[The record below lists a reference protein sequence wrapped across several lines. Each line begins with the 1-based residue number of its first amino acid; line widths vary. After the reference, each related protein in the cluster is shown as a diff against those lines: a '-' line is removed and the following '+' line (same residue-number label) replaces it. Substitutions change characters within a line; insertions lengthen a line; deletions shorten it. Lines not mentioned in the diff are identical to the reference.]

1 MQLRYLVAA
10 APPDMLDRVQKNLG
24 ENVQAPLTRVMSEP
38 RLALWTTAA
47 TPSVLSADRATAAV
61 GLVFDRSGT
70 RQAALPSPLPAEDEF
85 VARYWGAYAL
95 VGSAGADG
103 HFLLRDPSGAVCA
116 YHRRVRDMDLYASD
130 ADLLLAAAPEPFQ
143 PDIEFARH
151 WLTFPFLRA
160 ARTGAIG
167 VREILP
173 GAARRVFRD
182 QVSEGMHWSPWDH
195 ARPARA
201 IMDFGTAAAMLR
213 EVVRTT
219 APLLVQEE
227 QDVIVRLSGGLDSS
241 IVAAALAA
249 AGRHFRGVTFATSAP
264 DGDERRYARQVA
276 EFLSIELA
284 ELLEEQGPI
293 DFGRAPACALRP
305 PPNALLQPLHAA
317 LSDHLTSTGSDLV
330 LDGAG
335 GDNVFCYLNTASPA
349 LDAAG
354 RGRVGAALRSLHHL
368 AALHG
373 TTFWKVARAAARRS
387 RRRSGS
393 WRRDVSFLAPG
404 AAAQEAEDHPWLR
417 RAARTPAGTY
427 EQLQA
432 IIGIRHFLPDP
443 DADGPANL
451 HPLLTQP
458 LIETC
463 LRIPSWLWI
472 EGGRDRAV
480 ARAAFADL
488 LPAPIL
494 ARRSKGRLESMFMR
508 GYMDGRKQIEPLL
521 LEGRLSEAGLLDR
534 EAVSRYLRRPEQP
547 SDAGYIRL
555 LELSSAETW
564 LRSFG
569 S

>member
-1 MQLRYLVAA
+1 
-10 APPDMLDRVQKNLG
+10 
-24 ENVQAPLTRVMSEP
+24 
-38 RLALWTTAA
+38 
-47 TPSVLSADRATAAV
+47 
-61 GLVFDRSGT
+61 
-70 RQAALPSPLPAEDEF
+70 
-85 VARYWGAYAL
+85 
-95 VGSAGADG
+95 
-103 HFLLRDPSGAVCA
+103 
-116 YHRRVRDMDLYASD
+116 
-130 ADLLLAAAPEPFQ
+130 
-143 PDIEFARH
+143 
-151 WLTFPFLRA
+151 
-160 ARTGAIG
+160 
-167 VREILP
+167 
-173 GAARRVFRD
+173 
-182 QVSEGMHWSPWDH
+182 MHWSPWDH
-195 ARPARA
+195 VRPARQ
-201 IMDFGTAAAMLR
+201 IRDFGTAAATLR
-213 EVVRTT
+213 EVVSNT
-219 APLLVQEE
+219 APLLVREE

-249 AGRHFRGVTFATSAP
+249 AGRHFRAVTFATSAP
-264 DGDERRYARQVA
+264 DGDERHYARQVA
-276 EFLSIELA
+276 AFLSIELA

-293 DFGRAPACALRP
+293 DFGRRPACALRP

-317 LSDHLTSTGSDLV
+317 LSEHLASTRTDLV

-354 RGRVGAALRSLHHL
+354 RGRVGAAFRTLHHL

-387 RRRSGS
+387 RRRSER

-404 AAAQEAEDHPWLR
+404 AATEQAEDHPWLR
-417 RAARTPAGTY
+417 RPARVPAGTY
-427 EQLQA
+427 EQLQS

-443 DADGPANL
+443 DPEGPANL

-472 EGGRDRAV
+472 DGGRDRSV

-521 LEGRLSEAGLLDR
+521 LDGRLNEAGLLDR
-534 EAVSRYLRRPEQP
+534 EAIARYLRRPEQP
-547 SDAGYIRL
+547 RDAGYIRL